1 MSRSR
6 RFRLAGVD
14 VPLGETVDVH
24 LKVSETYLGDDI
36 ELPIRVIRGPKPGP
50 RVFISAALHGDE
62 LTGTGIIH
70 ELLHAEEVSLKC
82 GTLLLIPVIN
92 VFGFENHDRYLPD
105 RRDLNRMFPGSANGS
120 LASRIAHRFMHEVI
134 QPCDYGIDLHS
145 AALTRTNFPNV
156 RGDLSIPE
164 VKRIAKAFGCELV
177 VNGKG
182 PEGCLRREACA
193 ADCHTIILEAGEPMK
208 AEPAMLE
215 VGVRGIKNVLIEL
228 GMIDGETYEP
238 PYQTFVRKTTW
249 VRAEVG
255 GFLRFHVQPGAIV
268 EAGHPVASNFS
279 ILGSHQNMLRSPVDG
294 IVLGMTTSPAVKPG
308 EPVCHIAIP
317 GRKISSVRKKVEG
330 LSRKSLPKRVRT
342 SLAHNIQVVRSER
355 SRRDRSRRVWRHSV
369 IVDGDGRESNMTENP
384 PPNKD
389 FKELAR
395 AKPPGL
401 IKEFLQFL
409 AYNKKWWLI
418 PILIVFT
425 LLSILAATMNS
436 PAAPLIYPFF

>member
-1 MSRSR
+1 MPRSR

-14 VPLGETVDVH
+14 IPLGKTVDIN
-24 LKVSETYLGDDI
+24 LKVSETYLGDAI
-36 ELPIRVIRGPKPGP
+36 ELPIRVIRGPKAGP

-70 ELLHAEEVSLKC
+70 EFLHDEQVSLKC

-105 RRDLNRMFPGSANGS
+105 RRDLNRMFPGSASGS
-120 LASRIAHRFMHEVI
+120 LASRIAHRVMQEVI
-134 QPCDYGIDLHS
+134 APCDYGIDLHS

-182 PEGCLRREACA
+182 PEGCMRREACA
-193 ADCHTIILEAGEPMK
+193 ADCATIILEAGEPMK

-215 VGVRGIKNVLIEL
+215 VGVRGIRNVLTEL
-228 GMIDGETYEP
+228 RMIDGDVYEP
-238 PYQTFVRKTTW
+238 PYQTFIRKTTW

-255 GFLRFHVQPGAIV
+255 GFLRFHVQPGALV
-268 EAGHPVASNFS
+268 EADSPVASNFS
-279 ILGSHQNMLRSPVDG
+279 ILGNHQNILRSPVDG

-317 GRKISSVRKKVEG
+317 GRKITSIRKKIEA
-330 LSRKSLPKRVRT
+330 LSLKSLPKRVRT
-342 SLAHNIQVVRSER
+342 SFTHNISVSDPTDIQEAA
-355 SRRDRSRRVWRHSV
+355 RDEYR
-369 IVDGDGRESNMTENP
+369 D
-384 PPNKD
+384 
-389 FKELAR
+389 
-395 AKPPGL
+395 
-401 IKEFLQFL
+401 
-409 AYNKKWWLI
+409 I
-418 PILIVFT
+418 P
-425 LLSILAATMNS
+425 
-436 PAAPLIYPFF
+436 

>member
-14 VPLGETVDVH
+14 IPFGETRNVH
-24 LKVSETYLGDDI
+24 LKVSETYLGDAI
-36 ELPIRVIRGPKPGP
+36 ELPIQVIRGPKPGP
-50 RVFISAALHGDE
+50 KVFISAALHGDE

-70 ELLHAEEVSLKC
+70 EFLYGDPFVIKR

-92 VFGFENHDRYLPD
+92 IFGFENHDRYLPD
-105 RRDLNRMFPGSANGS
+105 RRDLNRMFPGSSAGS
-120 LASRIAHRFMHEVI
+120 LASRIADRFMREVI
-134 QPCDYGIDLHS
+134 APCDYGIDLHS

-156 RGDLSIPE
+156 RGDLALPE

-193 ADCHTIILEAGEPMK
+193 ADCATIILEAGEPMK
-208 AEPAMLE
+208 VEPAMLE
-215 VGVRGIKNVLIEL
+215 VGVRGIRNVLIEL
-228 GMIDGETYEP
+228 GMIEGERFEP

-268 EAGHPVASNFS
+268 EEGDPVASNFS
-279 ILGSHQNMLRSPVDG
+279 ILGSHQNMLHSPVDG

-317 GRKISSVRKKVEG
+317 GRKISSIRKKVEA
-330 LSRKSLPKRVRT
+330 LSRKSLPKRVRS
-342 SLAHNIQVVRSER
+342 SLAQTISVSEP
-355 SRRDRSRRVWRHSV
+355 
-369 IVDGDGRESNMTENP
+369 IENP
-384 PPNKD
+384 
-389 FKELAR
+389 
-395 AKPPGL
+395 
-401 IKEFLQFL
+401 Q
-409 AYNKKWWLI
+409 
-418 PILIVFT
+418 
-425 LLSILAATMNS
+425 S
-436 PAAPLIYPFF
+436 PQEAVDETP